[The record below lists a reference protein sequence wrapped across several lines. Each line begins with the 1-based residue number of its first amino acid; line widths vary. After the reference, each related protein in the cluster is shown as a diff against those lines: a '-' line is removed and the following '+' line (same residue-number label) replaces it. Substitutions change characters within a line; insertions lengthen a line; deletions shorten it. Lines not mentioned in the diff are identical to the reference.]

1 MAGWGSASG
10 VGPCLLP
17 CQEGS
22 AQMLMNTAP
31 HPTPGKLSW
40 GPAWCGEPLPG
51 FRHLVLKPTGDA
63 EDWPPPQA
71 KLRALSLCK
80 LPLGKWMVAGL
91 LPSPGEDLTG

>member
-1 MAGWGSASG
+1 MQGRHAPQSVLAAGAQALAHSAQLQALLTSASS
-10 VGPCLLP
+10 PRETEAP
-17 CQEGS
+17 GS
-22 AQMLMNTAP
+22 Q
-31 HPTPGKLSW
+31 
-40 GPAWCGEPLPG
+40 
-51 FRHLVLKPTGDA
+51 A